1 MRTRFLLTFFC
12 LVIFFAASQSAQAQ
26 PMQVTTCGQTLSNA
40 GVYVLATDL
49 NCTAATGDIT
59 GVQITASN
67 ITFHLAGHT
76 ISSPVCDDS
85 RNVTGIFVVGGIT
98 NVKIDGGNV
107 SGFNDGVV
115 LSSSNSTV
123 KGMKVSGACFSGIHV
138 QGANNRVEKI
148 SATGNGDGVS
158 LLSTK
163 NATVRCNYL
172 SGNTRN
178 GVTVSGTGTTN
189 SFLDA
194 NIIEDNIINNNGSVG
209 GFGVSIINGSYNIIR
224 DNAINHNRNG
234 IFIDTP
240 NNRVRGNTVNG
251 STDVGISIGSSGTT
265 NNVRRNTVLGS
276 GNTDMTDD
284 NAGCDANTWRNNIFM
299 TDLVAGVSDG
309 GPNTGCIQ

>member
-1 MRTRFLLTFFC
+1 M
-12 LVIFFAASQSAQAQ
+12 FFAASQSAQAQ
-26 PMQVTTCGQTLSNA
+26 PIHVTTCGQTLSVA
-40 GVYVLATDL
+40 GEYMLMNDL
-49 NCTAATGDIT
+49 NCTAATGDFD
-59 GVQITASN
+59 GVRITASN
-67 ITFHLAGHT
+67 VTFHLAGHT
-76 ISSPVCDDS
+76 ISNPDCDQS
-85 RNVTGIFVVGGIT
+85 RNITGIFVVGGIT

-115 LSSSNSTV
+115 LSSSNSSV
-123 KGMKVSGACFSGIHV
+123 KGMKVTGACLSGIHV
-138 QGANNRVEKI
+138 QGVNNRVEKN

-189 SFLDA
+189 NFLEA

-209 GFGVSIINGSYNIIR
+209 GFGVAVINGSYNIVR
-224 DNAINHNRNG
+224 DNAVNHNRNG

-240 NNRVRGNTVNG
+240 NNRVRDNTVNG
-251 STDVGISIGSSGTT
+251 STDVGISVGSFGTT
-265 NNVRRNTVLGS
+265 NTVRRNTVLGS

-284 NAGCDANTWRNNIFM
+284 NAGCDANTWRNNTFM